1 MDSFKSSFRWALPI
15 IIISIVVMV
24 AGVIGLFGTAYGPA
38 MSLGVSND
46 GRYIISSHRSN
57 HLVLWD
63 LANERY
69 RELAD
74 DANIYSAYF
83 VPGHELFLW
92 QDLSNTVYLQ
102 DLEGEV
108 RKEFKHFPTYGHA
121 MDTSLTHYLSTN
133 ENWNLFYGYGGSL
146 KPLLRDSISPSFMG
160 SGKLLN
166 LSLSSDQ
173 FFITAGK
180 GLDSVDE
187 RQITNETPPVR
198 PVSDLRFSSNF
209 AGVVLW
215 SYDTLSPV
223 TKFAG
228 NSVKTHAA
236 ISPDGQW
243 VVSADENGIGFFW
256 NTAQP
261 GTRHRLATYYGGV
274 YLDDTPF
281 EAGDPRNRD
290 RSGLI
295 DAPEGL
301 NGFTIAVAFIHNSEY
316 YLRFGNNSH
325 FAALFKTGSPWP
337 VKYFDLGESPKLVTY
352 GSNYDRN
359 TAIAT
364 SPEAGILA
372 MGHQSTGGISVYQ
385 FDPDKLTLERV
396 WVVE

>member
-1 MDSFKSSFRWALPI
+1 MDSIKSSFRWALPI
-15 IIISIVVMV
+15 IVIAIAVTV
-24 AGVIGLFGTAYGPA
+24 ARTVGFFGITYGPVMA
-38 MSLGVSND
+38 VGVSDD
-46 GRYIISSHRSN
+46 GRYVISSHRSN

-63 LANERY
+63 LQNEHHQT
-69 RELAD
+69 LSN

-83 VPGHELFLW
+83 IPGHDLFLW

-102 DLEGEV
+102 NLEGGIE
-108 RKEFKHFPTYGHA
+108 REFKHFPTYGHA
-121 MDTSLTHYLSTN
+121 MNASLTNYLSAN
-133 ENWNLFYGYGGSL
+133 ENWNLFYGYGDSL
-146 KPLLRDSISPSFMG
+146 KPLLRDSRSPSLMG

-180 GLDSVDE
+180 GLSEVDE
-187 RQITNETPPVR
+187 RPISDETPVVR
-198 PVSDLRFSSNF
+198 PVNDLRFSSNF

-215 SYDTLSPV
+215 NYDTLSPV
-223 TKFAG
+223 TKFSG
-228 NSVKTHAA
+228 NSVKTHAV

-243 VVSADENGIGFFW
+243 VVSADENGKSFTW
-256 NTAQP
+256 NTSHPERRMRNAGYSGLFIEGLP
-261 GTRHRLATYYGGV
+261 DDLPSSEYY
-274 YLDDTPF
+274 DK
-281 EAGDPRNRD
+281 
-290 RSGLI
+290 SGLI
-295 DAPEGL
+295 DLPKGPHT
-301 NGFTIAVAFIHNSEY
+301 FTIAVAFIHNSEY

-352 GSNYDRN
+352 GSQYDRN

-385 FDPDKLTLERV
+385 FDPDELTLERI
-396 WVVE
+396 WVVK